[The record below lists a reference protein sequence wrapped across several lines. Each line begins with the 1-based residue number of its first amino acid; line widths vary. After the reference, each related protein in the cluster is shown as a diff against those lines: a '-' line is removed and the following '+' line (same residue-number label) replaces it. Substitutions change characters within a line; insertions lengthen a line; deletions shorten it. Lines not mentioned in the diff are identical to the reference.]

1 MKEAKLKK
9 EVKILTVEAN
19 GKTKEDA
26 IGKIFTLF
34 RKKVQEETMGVIVKL
49 EPLET
54 YLLDIKE
61 EKKIERFLEI
71 FMPREKTNYLIKMEI
86 EYEIKYIKL

>member
-19 GKTKEDA
+19 GKAKEDA
-26 IGKIFTLF
+26 VGKIFTLF
-34 RKKVQEETMGVIVKL
+34 RKKVQEETPGVIIKL

-54 YLLDIKE
+54 YLLDIQE